1 MTENNSEAAAL
12 AGATASET
20 QMSAVVGTP
29 NATSATAAPATPL
42 VPPGGIAQADLD
54 AILRALTALG
64 MRLAN
69 LEKRVPNIGAEV
81 AVLREQMGNWE
92 LARQEFHD
100 HAHLARTDAID
111 KGARIELDELRRRM
125 ADAEEETRKL
135 DRSLYLVQD
144 DATDTGMLLDA
155 LAARVDAMNG
165 GSHE

>member
-20 QMSAVVGTP
+20 QMSAVAGTP
-29 NATSATAAPATPL
+29 NATSGSPDTATPV
-42 VPPGGIAQADLD
+42 VPQGGIAQADLD
-54 AILRALTALG
+54 AILRAMTALG

-92 LARQEFHD
+92 LARRQFSDE
-100 HAHLARTDAID
+100 AHLARTDAID
-111 KGARIELDELRRRM
+111 KGARIELDELRRRLG
-125 ADAEEETRKL
+125 DAEEETRKL
-135 DRSLYLVQD
+135 DRGLYLVQD
-144 DATDTGMLLDA
+144 DATDTGMRLDA